1 MAASRGCFGVCRQ
14 LRTILCLYLVSTV
27 AFLGLCSVVR
37 ARPLEVKNKSTSK
50 NGEDDKL
57 SPPDHLDAVRMER
70 DGHLNRDFH
79 QEVFLGEEKDDIE
92 QIPHHVIDDRLKD
105 IFKRIDTTDPD
116 HEGLL
121 TQQELQN
128 WILSKTQEHFQEAE
142 QENSKHFQEVDQN
155 KDGTLHWDEYR
166 LQFLESRGYDR
177 DKVMEVIEQDTEIEM
192 DVDDEE
198 DLERDHDRFLQAD
211 EDPRDELLNEKEFLA
226 FRHPEHSSSM
236 LSLMVQE
243 ILHDLDQN
251 GDQILTL
258 LEFVSMPYGAK
269 VQEVEDSKDTWVVER
284 REEFKE
290 VMDTDGDGKVTLTEL
305 EAYMDPRSDQQ
316 ALNEARQMIRVADAN
331 DDGKLSLAEILDNC
345 QFFIG
350 SKMANYAK
358 VVHEEF

>member
-14 LRTILCLYLVSTV
+14 LWTILCLYLVSTV

-37 ARPLEVKNKSTSK
+37 ARPLEMKNKSTSK
-50 NGEDDKL
+50 NAEDDKL

-92 QIPHHVIDDRLKD
+92 QIPHHVIDDRLKE
-105 IFKRIDTTDPD
+105 IFKRIDVDTD
-116 HEGLL
+116 GLL
-121 TQQELQN
+121 TQQELQD
-128 WILSKTQEHFQEAE
+128 WILRKTQEHFQEAE

-155 KDGTLHWDEYR
+155 KDGNLHWDEYR

-177 DKVMEVIEQDTEIEM
+177 DKIMEVIQQDTEIEM

-269 VQEVEDSKDTWVVER
+269 VEEVEDSKDTWVVER
-284 REEFKE
+284 RQEFKE

-331 DDGKLSLAEILDNC
+331 SDGKLSLAEILDNC